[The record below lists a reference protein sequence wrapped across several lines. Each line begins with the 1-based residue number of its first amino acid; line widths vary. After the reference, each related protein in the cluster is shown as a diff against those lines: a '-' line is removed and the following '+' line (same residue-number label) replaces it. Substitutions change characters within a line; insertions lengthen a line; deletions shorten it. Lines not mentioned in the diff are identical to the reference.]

1 MLPLLCVALH
11 TLLLSTLRELFPPLC
26 VALILYCCQPWVRV
40 ILPPMSLALHTLLST
55 LRVLLPPL
63 CLALRFLTC
72 IVGGQGFCRASIA
85 LLARPHPLV
94 PFAPTHLP
102 CFTAFCAYTGSLIRL
117 QVIMHCNLTGSLVRV
132 NTGSLV
138 QVRLG
143 MLAHSTSQTCA
154 YARTNDHVSIGN
166 A

>member
-1 MLPLLCVALH
+1 MRRSPYSTAVNPQRALPSPVLCSH
-11 TLLLSTLRELFPPLC
+11 TLLLSTLGESAPPSHKPRSP
-26 VALILYCCQPWVRV
+26 Y
-40 ILPPMSLALHTLLST
+40 ST
-55 LRVLLPPL
+55 VNPESAL

-117 QVIMHCNLTGSLVRV
+117 QVIMHCNLTGSRVRV

>member
-1 MLPLLCVALH
+1 MRRSPYSTAVNPQRALPSPVRCSH
-11 TLLLSTLRELFPPLC
+11 TLLLSTLGESD
-26 VALILYCCQPWVRV
+26 I
-40 ILPPMSLALHTLLST
+40 SLALHTLLST

-154 YARTNDHVSIGN
+154 YARTEDHVSIGN